1 MSNNQVDEK
10 ALAFFNRLSGRLK
23 IELTEMPAQVSPRL
37 SNLVAS
43 PSARVVN
50 VSLRM
55 RVFEDRGFREL
66 TDGEWSLVV
75 LRAAGIRM
83 RNDRVPEVVV
93 EHAALDGKAFTI
105 RELASA
111 VEETE
116 RRARGSTEWF
126 GGVDVHHVHFEGIH
140 PEDHSTWSIHWG
152 S

>member
-1 MSNNQVDEK
+1 MSNDQVDDK

-23 IELTEMPAQVSPRL
+23 IELTELPVQLSPQL
-37 SNLVAS
+37 SNVAAP

-55 RVFEDRGFREL
+55 SVFEDHGFREL
-66 TDGEWSLVV
+66 TEGEWSLVV

-83 RNDRVPEVVV
+83 RNESVPEVVV
-93 EHAALDGKAFTI
+93 EHAARDGKAFTI

-116 RRARGSTEWF
+116 RRARGSTAWF
-126 GGVDVHHVHFEGIH
+126 GGVDVHHVFFEGMRL
-140 PEDHSTWSIHWG
+140 EDSGTWSIHWG